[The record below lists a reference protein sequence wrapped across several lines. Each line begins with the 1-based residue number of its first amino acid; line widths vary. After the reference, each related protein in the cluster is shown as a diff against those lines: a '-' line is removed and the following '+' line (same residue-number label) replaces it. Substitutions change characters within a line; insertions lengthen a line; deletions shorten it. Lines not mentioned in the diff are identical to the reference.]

1 MLSEITSLLNFFVD
15 AFEGRKFKNIIYI
28 LIFLSIILVKPIMY
42 YSTLYVAYCQV
53 CAALA
58 TVFGIILFI
67 YKIYCNVKHENY
79 HNDTVNALLF
89 TLFALAISLMVESDL
104 YDDFWTQIYETENLN
119 SDLFLSTIHAID
131 YFNGFY
137 DYVSSYFSL
146 ILLYA
151 IEFVNSVV
159 ISFLIIYILFKLYT
173 TEKPLKFGL
182 ISTDLRT
189 IMGTFLI
196 IKVSSP
202 WMYPTYLEFW
212 NKIF

>member
-28 LIFLSIILVKPIMY
+28 LIFLSIILVKPMMY

>member
-79 HNDTVNALLF
+79 HNDTINALLF